1 MITKERQERRLKAGD
16 RVTCGSCGKHI
27 EDASHA
33 YVEMLHI
40 VEDPSR
46 TEEILSFSYL
56 VHKPEVAHGMISG
69 TSKGGTNNLPKGTSS
84 SYYTETCLMGDRVEA
99 SYPTRGDITHIIFPL
114 DTVTDYGDDFITW
127 NPDKVWEVR
136 YSLNQKGLPA
146 WQTFLDE
153 IELLL
158 EIYHEDFWETEQD
171 RSPLG

>member
-1 MITKERQERRLKAGD
+1 LITKERQERRRKAGD
-16 RVTCGSCGKHI
+16 KVICGSCDKEI
-27 EDASHA
+27 KKASEA
-33 YVEMLHI
+33 YVEILHV
-40 VEDPSR
+40 VEDPYF
-46 TEEILSFSYL
+46 TQDLLEGSYL
-56 VHKPEVAHGMISG
+56 VHKPEHGPNQMS
-69 TSKGGTNNLPKGTSS
+69 TSMSRVGERLKGARYLQ
-84 SYYTETCLMGDRVEA
+84 TCLMGDRVEA
-99 SYPTRGDITHIIFPL
+99 SIPSRGDITHIIFPL